1 MMELQHQR
9 LMVLAGQLQL
19 ESLISAAPALSQQA
33 VDQEWSYM
41 DFLEHLL
48 HEEKL
53 ARHQRK
59 QAMYTRMA
67 AFPAVKT
74 FEEYDFTFATGA
86 PQKQLQSLRSLSFI
100 ERNENIVLLGP
111 SGVGKTHLAIAMG
124 YEAVRAGIKVR
135 FTTAADLL
143 LQLSTAQRQGRY
155 KTTLQR
161 GVMAPRLLIIDE
173 IGYLPMNREEASLFF
188 RLLNR
193 RYEKASII
201 LTSNKGFADWGEM
214 FGDHVLAT
222 AILDRLLH
230 HSTTLNIKGESY
242 RLKEKRK
249 AGVLTKNTTPIS
261 DDEMVK
267 SGQHQ

>member
-1 MMELQHQR
+1 MVELQHQR
-9 LMVLAGQLQL
+9 LMVLAEQLQL
-19 ESLISAAPALSQQA
+19 DSLIGAAPALSQQA

-86 PQKQLQSLRSLSFI
+86 PQKQIQSLRSLSFI

-124 YEAVRAGIKVR
+124 YEAIRADIKVR
-135 FTTAADLL
+135 FTTAADLQ
-143 LQLSTAQRQGRY
+143 LQLST
-155 KTTLQR
+155 
-161 GVMAPRLLIIDE
+161 
-173 IGYLPMNREEASLFF
+173 
-188 RLLNR
+188 
-193 RYEKASII
+193 
-201 LTSNKGFADWGEM
+201 
-214 FGDHVLAT
+214 
-222 AILDRLLH
+222 
-230 HSTTLNIKGESY
+230 
-242 RLKEKRK
+242 
-249 AGVLTKNTTPIS
+249 
-261 DDEMVK
+261 
-267 SGQHQ
+267 

>member
-1 MMELQHQR
+1 
-9 LMVLAGQLQL
+9 
-19 ESLISAAPALSQQA
+19 
-33 VDQEWSYM
+33 
-41 DFLEHLL
+41 
-48 HEEKL
+48 
-53 ARHQRK
+53 
-59 QAMYTRMA
+59 MYTRMA

-173 IGYLPMNREEASLFF
+173 IGYLPFGQWDQTFAGD
-188 RLLNR
+188 
-193 RYEKASII
+193 AA
-201 LTSNKGFADWGEM
+201 LTSAM
-214 FGDHVLAT
+214 
-222 AILDRLLH
+222 LDRILH
-230 HSTTLNIKGESY
+230 HSHVVQIKGESY
-242 RLKEKRK
+242 RLRQKRK
-249 AGVLTKNTTPIS
+249 AGVIAEANP
-261 DDEMVK
+261 E
-267 SGQHQ
+267 

>member
-33 VDQEWSYM
+33 VDQNGVIWTS
-41 DFLEHLL
+41 EHLL

-161 GVMAPRLLIIDE
+161 GVMAP
-173 IGYLPMNREEASLFF
+173 ACSSLM
-188 RLLNR
+188 
-193 RYEKASII
+193 K
-201 LTSNKGFADWGEM
+201 
-214 FGDHVLAT
+214 
-222 AILDRLLH
+222 
-230 HSTTLNIKGESY
+230 
-242 RLKEKRK
+242 
-249 AGVLTKNTTPIS
+249 
-261 DDEMVK
+261 
-267 SGQHQ
+267 

>member
-1 MMELQHQR
+1 MMMELQHQR
-9 LMVLAGQLQL
+9 LMALAGQLQL

-173 IGYLPMNREEASLFF
+173 TGYLPFSQEEAKLFF
-188 RLLNR
+188 QVIAK
-193 RYEKASII
+193 RYEKSAMI
-201 LTSNKGFADWGEM
+201 LTSNLP
-214 FGDHVLAT
+214 FGQWD
-222 AILDRLLH
+222 
-230 HSTTLNIKGESY
+230 
-242 RLKEKRK
+242 
-249 AGVLTKNTTPIS
+249 
-261 DDEMVK
+261 
-267 SGQHQ
+267 Q

>member
-1 MMELQHQR
+1 MVELQHQR
-9 LMVLAGQLQL
+9 LMVLAEQLQL
-19 ESLISAAPALSQQA
+19 DSLISAAPALSQQA

-86 PQKQLQSLRSLSFI
+86 PQKQIQSLRSLSFI
-100 ERNENIVLLGP
+100 ERNENIALLGP

-124 YEAVRAGIKVR
+124 YEAVRAGIRGR

-143 LQLSTAQRQGRY
+143 LYGDTQLDMGLRVDTVYRIREALQAVHAGNQDVPKPAIFKLCQHTQPELCAFIFGHPHAQ
-155 KTTLQR
+155 
-161 GVMAPRLLIIDE
+161 
-173 IGYLPMNREEASLFF
+173 
-188 RLLNR
+188 
-193 RYEKASII
+193 
-201 LTSNKGFADWGEM
+201 
-214 FGDHVLAT
+214 
-222 AILDRLLH
+222 
-230 HSTTLNIKGESY
+230 
-242 RLKEKRK
+242 
-249 AGVLTKNTTPIS
+249 
-261 DDEMVK
+261 
-267 SGQHQ
+267 

>member
-1 MMELQHQR
+1 MELQHQR
-9 LMVLAGQLQL
+9 LMALAGQLQL

-124 YEAVRAGIKVR
+124 YEAVRVGIKVR

-173 IGYLPMNREEASLFF
+173 IGYLPFGQWDQTFAGD
-188 RLLNR
+188 
-193 RYEKASII
+193 AA
-201 LTSNKGFADWGEM
+201 LTSAM
-214 FGDHVLAT
+214 
-222 AILDRLLH
+222 LDRILH
-230 HSTTLNIKGESY
+230 HSHVVQIKGESY
-242 RLKEKRK
+242 RLRQKRK
-249 AGVLTKNTTPIS
+249 AGVIAEANP
-261 DDEMVK
+261 E
-267 SGQHQ
+267 